1 MFSRKQEGIGV
12 KAELEGEMAL
22 GRGHSSS
29 IITGDKEEQMGPRLG
44 RWLTIVAFST
54 EWGHG
59 FSLIYFHRDKFS
71 AIQGA
76 AEPCLKTLPK
86 SVPLPRCQ
94 HS

>member
-44 RWLTIVAFST
+44 R
-54 EWGHG
+54 
-59 FSLIYFHRDKFS
+59 
-71 AIQGA
+71 
-76 AEPCLKTLPK
+76 
-86 SVPLPRCQ
+86 
-94 HS
+94 